1 MDLKSV
7 HTIFKDNL
15 LRIPSYQRG
24 YSWSNNK
31 KVNPSLTF
39 PLKDIQGQLVDLW
52 EDITNI
58 PFGKW
63 HYTGLLTLVKIKEKE
78 YNWLSTHTQFAIVD
92 GQQRIT
98 SILILLSVIIEKSNS
113 IKHTLGIRDG
123 DVEFQYLFIEKSNL
137 KAYIFGYE
145 KDNPSDKYFRKH
157 ILRLDE
163 IEDDSEESIYTENLK
178 NARIFFEDM
187 INHSTEVSEDDEAT
201 TLQRLFDTVTNDLR
215 FNEYILPEELDEYVV
230 FETMNN
236 RGKPLSQL
244 EKLKNRL
251 MYLNDKFEVSDSQ
264 NEDLSEEDLTKI
276 KVAQQNEL
284 GNSINKA
291 WITIY
296 QSLGKNKK
304 TPLNDEEFVKNHWI
318 TFFGNYS
325 RQEANVYA
333 NFLFNEHFHLQ
344 KVYNKKLTRNDT
356 EIYVKSLQTS
366 SKWWN
371 KLNHPQYFTNE
382 EKELKGAILNLKRA
396 GISPSFKPL
405 ILAILTRHD
414 RLDFIPVINLLEK
427 YNFKVFDVTNRKANT
442 GDSKLYS
449 LAHEIYNRSINRY
462 SLIEEINTITNH
474 YYRFTS
480 FINRVEELF
489 DTGKG
494 YYDWSGKKY
503 FLFIYDQYLREINST
518 STIASELQWEDF
530 VNKKSIEHIL
540 PQSACLSIE
549 EYRTEKNGNKIS
561 IKESYEKIQNDWSSF
576 KDFTPFERK
585 SLANSLGNLLAIS
598 SSDNSSF
605 SNDPFEYKIDQSNK
619 GENYKNRGYKFDS
632 LSAMIVVSENTEWT
646 PVSILKRGLEML
658 NFLCEYIGEDF
669 SEINKLDKYK
679 LLGLEFMY
687 EKEQENTQITV
698 ANNV

>member
-31 KVNPSLTF
+31 KINTSSDF
-39 PLKDIQGQLVDLW
+39 PLKDVKGQLVDLW

-58 PFGKW
+58 PSGKW
-63 HYTGLLTLVKIKEKE
+63 HYTGLLTLVKVKEKE
-78 YNWLSTHTQFAIVD
+78 YDWLSTHSQYAIVD

-98 SILILLSVIIEKSNS
+98 SILILLSVIIKKANS
-113 IKHTLGIRDG
+113 INHTLGVRDG
-123 DVEFQYLFIEKSNL
+123 DAEFQYLFIEKSDL

-145 KDNPSDKYFRKH
+145 KDNPSDKFFRKH
-157 ILRLDE
+157 ILNLNE

-178 NARIFFEDM
+178 NARIFFENMVDNC
-187 INHSTEVSEDDEAT
+187 IEYSENSEAK
-201 TLQRLFDTVTNDLR
+201 TLQELFDTVTNNLR
-215 FNEYILPEELDEYVV
+215 FNEYILPDELDEYVV

-251 MYLNDKFEVSDSQ
+251 LYLNDKFDVTDNQ
-264 NEDLSEEDLTKI
+264 REDLSKEEKI
-276 KVAQQNEL
+276 KIAQQSEL
-284 GNSINKA
+284 SDSINKA

-333 NFLFNEHFHLQ
+333 SFLFNEYFHLQ
-344 KVYNKKLTRNDT
+344 KVYDKTKPLTRKDT
-356 EIYVKSLQTS
+356 EKYVKSLQIS

-371 KLNHPQYFTNE
+371 KLNHPEYFSNE
-382 EKELKGAILNLKRA
+382 EKELKNAILNLKRA

-405 ILAILTRHD
+405 ILAILTRND
-414 RLDFIPVINLLEK
+414 RLDFISIIQQLEK
-427 YNFKVFDVTNRKANT
+427 YKFKVFDVTNRKSIT

-449 LAHEIYNRSINRY
+449 LAHKVFNEDITLSSLSEKIN
-462 SLIEEINTITNH
+462 NITND
-474 YYRFTS
+474 YYRFNS
-480 FINRVEELF
+480 FINRIEELF

-503 FLFIYDQYLREINST
+503 FLFVYDQYLRKVNNT
-518 STIASELQWEDF
+518 STIATELQWEDF

-549 EYRTEKNGNKIS
+549 EYASERNSDVHS
-561 IKESYEKIQNDWSSF
+561 IKESYEKIQNDWSNF
-576 KDFTPFERK
+576 KHLTPIERK
-585 SLANSLGNLLAIS
+585 RLANSLGNLLAIS
-598 SSDNSSF
+598 PSDNSSF
-605 SNDPFEYKIDQSNK
+605 SNGSFKYKIDQSNK

-632 LSAMIVVSENTEWT
+632 LSAMIVASENTEWT
-646 PVSILKRGLEML
+646 PETILNRGLKML
-658 NFLCEYIGEDF
+658 DFLCQYIGE
-669 SEINKLDKYK
+669 EYQNIEKKDKHK

-687 EKEQENTQITV
+687 EE
-698 ANNV
+698 

>member
-31 KVNPSLTF
+31 KINPSSAF
-39 PLKDIQGQLVDLW
+39 PLKDVKGQLVDLW

-58 PFGKW
+58 PVGSW
-63 HYTGLLTLVKIKEKE
+63 HYTGLLTLVEIKVKE
-78 YNWLSTHTQFAIVD
+78 YNWLATHKQFAIVD

-98 SILILLSVIIEKSNS
+98 SILILLSVIIEKANS
-113 IKHTLGIRDG
+113 INHILGLRDG
-123 DVEFQYLFIEKSNL
+123 DAEFQYLFIEKSNL

-157 ILRLDE
+157 ILNLDE

-178 NARIFFEDM
+178 NARIFFENM
-187 INHSTEVSEDDEAT
+187 INHSIEYSENDEAT
-201 TLQRLFDTVTNDLR
+201 TLQQLFDTVTNNLR
-215 FNEYILPEELDEYVV
+215 FNEYILPVELDEYVV

-251 MYLNDKFEVSDSQ
+251 MYLNDKFEVSNYGD
-264 NEDLSEEDLTKI
+264 EELSEEELTKI

-284 GNSINKA
+284 SNAINKA

-318 TFFGNYS
+318 TFFGDYS

-333 NFLFNEHFHLQ
+333 NFLFNEYFHLQ
-344 KVYNKKLTRNDT
+344 MVYDKTLTRNDT
-356 EIYVKSLQTS
+356 EKYVKSLQVS

-371 KLNHPQYFTNE
+371 KLNHPEYFTNE
-382 EKELKGAILNLKRA
+382 EIELKNAILNLKRA

-405 ILAILTRHD
+405 ILAILTRYD
-414 RLDFIPVINLLEK
+414 RLDFIPVIHLLEK
-427 YNFKVFDVTNRKANT
+427 YNFKVFDVSNRKANT

-449 LAHEIYNRSINRY
+449 LAYEVFNRSINRY
-462 SLIEEINTITNH
+462 SLIEEINNITNQ

-480 FINRVEELF
+480 FINRIEELF

-494 YYDWSGKKY
+494 YYDWSGRKY
-503 FLFIYDQYLREINST
+503 FLFIYDQYLRKVNST

-540 PQSACLSIE
+540 PQSACLSVE
-549 EYRTEKNGNKIS
+549 EYASEKNSNKNFVI
-561 IKESYEKIQNDWSSF
+561 ESYEKIQNDWSNF
-576 KDFTPFERK
+576 KHFTPFERK
-585 SLANSLGNLLAIS
+585 RLANSLGNLLAIS

-605 SNDPFEYKIDQSNK
+605 SNDPFEYKVDQSNK
-619 GENYKNRGYKFDS
+619 GDNYKNRGYKFDS
-632 LSAMIVVSENTEWT
+632 LSAMIVASENMEWT
-646 PVSILKRGLEML
+646 AGAILKRGLKML
-658 NFLCEYIGEDF
+658 DFLCEYIGQDF
-669 SEINKLDKYK
+669 SDIENVDKYK

-687 EKEQENTQITV
+687 EKELENI
-698 ANNV
+698 